1 MTPRCCVRS
10 MSSQPPSSDPRL
22 TVALGEPLGAHQL
35 EERLDEALDPVLSS
49 RRTAQPLAER
59 LAPLERAL
67 QDFTLHWVGVIA
79 RTSSEMAYQFAAL
92 APDALRKFDLA
103 TAEAWIIHAMDIFDR
118 EGLYR
123 GSSVLKDLDAFIAA
137 SRDRTR
143 AVTFEDACNVLG
155 WFVCGL
161 SGRTLKLEAG
171 NEAYTDTETL
181 YLPACSTEYASREQ
195 NFVVYKALATHLW
208 AQTRYGTFN
217 VDPAAQ
223 LASYSDPG
231 RALAL
236 YHYLETARIDAI
248 IARELPG
255 LAREIAALG
264 SVAVAPAACRRVLDP
279 DATAA
284 DSLALVAVLYDSF
297 TLPRVSYMGVMHPER
312 VQAARAARIVREKLE
327 LRSELAKI
335 LAEKSAAEPTQSA
348 VEPSF
353 AVYPGDPADAGGDLA
368 LSLDGEPVA
377 LPAHVKDLLQ
387 SIAQDL
393 GEIPDDY
400 LVPADDGAYRDS
412 RTPENKAADVW
423 QGTYHEEGAV
433 LYPEWDYRRRHYRK
447 YWCVL
452 RELDVH
458 PGNPDFIAATLAR
471 YAPQV
476 TRLRHTFELLRGEDK
491 LLKKQQ
497 HGDDIDLD
505 AVISAYADM
514 RSGMELPQRLLVR
527 RHKAERNIAV
537 MFMVDMS
544 GSTKGWINDAERAAL
559 VMLCEALEVLGDRYA
574 IYGFSGITRK
584 RCEIYRIKRFDER
597 YDDLVRGRIAGILP
611 QDYTR
616 MGVAIRHLTALLN
629 AVDARTKLLITL
641 SDGKPDDYSDNYRGN
656 YGIEDTR
663 QALVEA
669 HRSGIHPFCITID
682 REARD
687 YLPRMYG
694 AVNYT
699 VIDDVARLPLKVAD
713 IYRRLTT

>member
-1 MTPRCCVRS
+1 
-10 MSSQPPSSDPRL
+10 MSLQPPSSDPRL
-22 TVALGEPLGAHQL
+22 TIALSEPLGAHQL

-49 RRTAQPLAER
+49 RRTAQPLALR
-59 LAPLERAL
+59 LAPLERQL

-79 RTSSEMAYQFAAL
+79 RTSSELAYQFAAL
-92 APDALRKFDLA
+92 VPDALRKFDLA
-103 TAEAWIIHAMDIFDR
+103 TAEAWIIHAMDTFDR

-123 GSSVLKDLDAFIAA
+123 GSSELKNLDAFIAT
-137 SRDRTR
+137 SRSRTR
-143 AVTFEDACNVLG
+143 TVAFEDACNVLG
-155 WFVCGL
+155 WFICGL
-161 SGRTLKLEAG
+161 SGRPLKLEPDTEG
-171 NEAYTDTETL
+171 YTDTETIH
-181 YLPACSTEYASREQ
+181 LPARITEYALREQ
-195 NFVVYKALATHLW
+195 NFLVYKAMATHLW

-217 VDPAAQ
+217 VDPAAR
-223 LASYSDPG
+223 LASYSDPR

-236 YHYLETARIDAI
+236 YQYLETARIDAI

-264 SVAVAPAACRRVLDP
+264 NAASPPQACRRVLDRN
-279 DATAA
+279 ATAA
-284 DSLALVAVLYDSF
+284 DSLALVGTLYDNF
-297 TLPRVSYMGVMHPER
+297 TPPCLSYMGAMHPDL
-312 VQAARAARIVREKLE
+312 VQAVRAARIAREKQD
-327 LRSELAKI
+327 LRSELARI
-335 LAEKSAAEPTQSA
+335 LAEKPSAGQTQSGA
-348 VEPSF
+348 GQRFDVDRS
-353 AVYPGDPADAGGDLA
+353 DSADISANLR
-368 LSLDGEPVA
+368 LRLDGEPVE
-377 LPAHVKDLLQ
+377 PPEHVNDLLQ

-393 GEIPDDY
+393 GEIPDEY
-400 LVPADDGAYRDS
+400 LVPAGDGVYRV
-412 RTPENKAADVW
+412 RKAPENKAADVW
-423 QGTYHEEGAV
+423 QGTYHEQGAV
-433 LYPEWDYRRRHYRK
+433 LYDEWDHRRRHYRK
-447 YWCVL
+447 HWCVL

-458 PGNPDFIAATLAR
+458 PGNPDFIDTTLAQ

-476 TRLRHTFELLRGEDK
+476 KRLRRTFELLRDEDK
-491 LLKKQQ
+491 LLKQQ
-497 HGDDIDLD
+497 QNGDDIDLD
-505 AVISAYADM
+505 AVIASYADM
-514 RSGMELPQRLLVR
+514 RSGMELPERLLVR

-544 GSTKGWINDAERAAL
+544 GSTKGWVNDAERAAL

-574 IYGFSGITRK
+574 VYGFSGITRK

-597 YDDLVRGRIAGILP
+597 YDDSVRRRIAGILP

-616 MGVAIRHLTALLN
+616 MGVAIRHLTVLLN
-629 AVDARTKLLITL
+629 AIDARTKLLITL
-641 SDGKPDDYSDNYRGN
+641 ADGKPDDYSDNYRGE

-663 QALVEA
+663 QALIEA

>member
-1 MTPRCCVRS
+1 
-10 MSSQPPSSDPRL
+10 MSLQPPSSDPRL
-22 TVALGEPLGAHQL
+22 TIALSEPLGTREL
-35 EERLDEALDPVLSS
+35 EERLDEALDAVLSS
-49 RRTAQPLAER
+49 RRTAHPLALG
-59 LAPLERAL
+59 LAPLERER

-92 APDALRKFDLA
+92 APDALRSFDPA
-103 TAEAWIIHAMDIFDR
+103 TAEAWIIHAMDTFDR

-123 GSSVLKDLDAFIAA
+123 GSSELKNLDAFIAA
-137 SRDRTR
+137 SRSRSR
-143 AVTFEDACNVLG
+143 AVAFEDACNVLG
-155 WFVCGL
+155 LFICGL
-161 SGRTLKLEAG
+161 AGRRLKLESG
-171 NEAYTDTETL
+171 NEAYTDTEVIH
-181 YLPACSTEYASREQ
+181 LPAWSTEYASRKQ
-195 NFVVYKALATHLW
+195 NFVVYKAMATHLW

-223 LASYSDPG
+223 LASYPDPG

-255 LAREIAALG
+255 LAREIATLG
-264 SVAVAPAACRRVLDP
+264 SAAPLPQSCERVLDRN
-279 DATAA
+279 AA
-284 DSLALVAVLYDSF
+284 STDSLALVGVLYDDF
-297 TLPRVSYMGVMHPER
+297 TPPRLSYMGTMHPEQ
-312 VQAARAARIVREKLE
+312 VQAVRAARIAREKLE
-327 LRSELAKI
+327 LQSELAKI
-335 LAEKSAAEPTQSA
+335 LAEKPPAGEAQSAAGQR
-348 VEPSF
+348 F
-353 AVYPGDPADAGGDLA
+353 AVDRSDPADAGGNFD

-377 LPAHVKDLLQ
+377 LPANVNDLLQ

-393 GEIPDDY
+393 GSIPDDY
-400 LVPADDGAYRDS
+400 LVPAGDGSYRDS
-412 RTPENKAADVW
+412 KSPQNKAADVW

-447 YWCVL
+447 QWCVL

-458 PGNPDFIAATLAR
+458 PANPDFIAATLAR

-476 TRLRHTFELLRGEDK
+476 TQLRRTFELLRGEDK

-505 AVISAYADM
+505 AVISGYADM

-559 VMLCEALEVLGDRYA
+559 VLLCEALEVLGDRYA

-597 YDDLVRGRIAGILP
+597 YDDNVRSRIAGILP

-641 SDGKPDDYSDNYRGN
+641 SDGKPDDYSDNYRGE

-663 QALVEA
+663 QALIEA

-687 YLPRMYG
+687 YLPHMYG

>member
-1 MTPRCCVRS
+1 
-10 MSSQPPSSDPRL
+10 MSLQPPFSDPRL
-22 TVALGEPLGAHQL
+22 TIALSEPLSTHQL
-35 EERLDEALDPVLSS
+35 EERLDEALDAVLSS
-49 RRTAQPLAER
+49 RRTAQPLALR
-59 LAPLERAL
+59 LVSLEREL

-92 APDALRKFDLA
+92 APDALHRFDLA
-103 TAEAWIIHAMDIFDR
+103 TAEAWIINAMDTFDR

-123 GSSVLKDLDAFIAA
+123 GSSELKNLDAFIAA
-137 SRDRTR
+137 SRSRTR
-143 AVTFEDACNVLG
+143 AVAFEDACNVLG
-155 WFVCGL
+155 WFICGL

-171 NEAYTDTETL
+171 NEAYTDTETIH
-181 YLPACSTEYASREQ
+181 LPACSTEYASREQ
-195 NFVVYKALATHLW
+195 NFSVYKALATHLW

-223 LASYSDPG
+223 LASYPDPG

-248 IARELPG
+248 IVRELPG

-264 SVAVAPAACRRVLDP
+264 DAAPPPQACRRVLDL

-284 DSLALVAVLYDSF
+284 DSLALVAVLYDNF
-297 TLPRVSYMGVMHPER
+297 TLPRLSYMGAIHPER
-312 VQAARAARIVREKLE
+312 VQAVRAARIAREKLE
-327 LRSELAKI
+327 LQSELAGM
-335 LAEKSAAEPTQSA
+335 LAEKSAAGQAQSA
-348 VEPSF
+348 AGRRF
-353 AVYPGDPADAGGDLA
+353 AVDRSDPADAGGNLG

-377 LPAHVKDLLQ
+377 LTEHGNDLLQ

-400 LVPADDGAYRDS
+400 LVPAGDGAYRDS
-412 RTPENKAADVW
+412 TTPGHKAADVW
-423 QGTYHEEGAV
+423 QGTYHEVGAV

-447 YWCVL
+447 HWCVL

-458 PGNPDFIAATLAR
+458 PGDPDFIAVTLAR

-476 TRLRHTFELLRGEDK
+476 TRLRRTFELLRGEDK

-514 RSGMELPQRLLVR
+514 RSGMELPRRLLVR

-559 VMLCEALEVLGDRYA
+559 VMLCEALEALGDRYA

-597 YDDLVRGRIAGILP
+597 YDDSVRGRIAGILP

-641 SDGKPDDYSDNYRGN
+641 SDGKPDDYSDNYRGE

-663 QALVEA
+663 QALIEA

-699 VIDDVARLPLKVAD
+699 MIDDVARLPLKVAD

>member
-1 MTPRCCVRS
+1 
-10 MSSQPPSSDPRL
+10 MSLQPPFSDPRL
-22 TVALGEPLGAHQL
+22 GIALSEPLGTHQL
-35 EERLDEALDPVLSS
+35 EEQLDEALDPVLSS
-49 RRTAQPLAER
+49 RRTAQPLALR
-59 LAPLERAL
+59 LAPLEREL
-67 QDFTLHWVGVIA
+67 QNFTLHWVGVIA

-92 APDALRKFDLA
+92 APDALRKLDLA
-103 TAEAWIIHAMDIFDR
+103 TAEAWIIHAMDTFDR

-123 GSSVLKDLDAFIAA
+123 GSSELKNLDAFIVA
-137 SRDRTR
+137 SRSRAR
-143 AVTFEDACNVLG
+143 AVAFEDASNVLG
-155 WFVCGL
+155 LFICGL
-161 SGRTLKLEAG
+161 AGRRLKFEAG
-171 NEAYTDTETL
+171 TEAYTDTETIH
-181 YLPACSTEYASREQ
+181 LPACSAEYASREQ
-195 NFVVYKALATHLW
+195 NFILYKAMATHLW

-223 LASYSDPG
+223 LASYPDPG

-255 LAREIAALG
+255 LAREIAALDN
-264 SVAVAPAACRRVLDP
+264 AALPPQACRRVFDRG
-279 DATAA
+279 ATAA
-284 DSLALVAVLYDSF
+284 DSLALVAVLYDNF
-297 TLPRVSYMGVMHPER
+297 ALPRLSYMGAMHLER
-312 VQAARAARIVREKLE
+312 VAAVRAARIAREKLE
-327 LRSELAKI
+327 LQTELAKM
-335 LAEKSAAEPTQSA
+335 LAEKPAAGQTQPPAGQRFAVNRSDSAEP
-348 VEPSF
+348 
-353 AVYPGDPADAGGDLA
+353 GGDLG

-377 LPAHVKDLLQ
+377 LPGNVNDLLQ

-393 GEIPDDY
+393 GEIPDGY
-400 LVPADDGAYRDS
+400 LVPAGDGAYRDS
-412 RTPENKAADVW
+412 KTPENEAAGTW

-433 LYPEWDYRRRHYRK
+433 LYHEWDYKRRHYRK
-447 YWCVL
+447 HWCVL
-452 RELDVH
+452 RERDAH
-458 PGNPDFIAATLAR
+458 PGDPNFINAALAKH
-471 YAPQV
+471 APQV
-476 TRLRHTFELLRGEDK
+476 TRLRRTFELLRGEDK
-491 LLKKQQ
+491 RLKKQQ

-505 AVISAYADM
+505 AVISAYADL
-514 RSGMELPQRLLVR
+514 RSGMELPEQLLVK
-527 RHKAERNIAV
+527 RHKVERDIAV

-597 YDDLVRGRIAGILP
+597 YDDSVHRRIAGILP

-641 SDGKPDDYSDNYRGN
+641 SDGKPDDYSDNYRGE

-663 QALVEA
+663 QALIEA
-669 HRSGIHPFCITID
+669 HRGGIHPFCITID

-687 YLPRMYG
+687 YLPHMYG

-699 VIDDVARLPLKVAD
+699 VIDDVAKLPIKVAD

>member
-1 MTPRCCVRS
+1 M
-10 MSSQPPSSDPRL
+10 QPPSSDPRL
-22 TVALGEPLGAHQL
+22 TIALSEPLSTHQL
-35 EERLDEALDPVLSS
+35 EERLDEALDAVLSS
-49 RRTAQPLAER
+49 RRTAHPLALG
-59 LAPLERAL
+59 LAPLEREW

-92 APDALRKFDLA
+92 SPDALRSFDFA
-103 TAEAWIIHAMDIFDR
+103 TAEAWIIHAMDTFDR

-123 GSSVLKDLDAFIAA
+123 GSSELKGLGAYIAK
-137 SRDRTR
+137 SRSRTR
-143 AVTFEDACNVLG
+143 AVAFEDACNVLG
-155 WFVCGL
+155 LFICGL
-161 SGRTLKLEAG
+161 AGRRLKLESG
-171 NEAYTDTETL
+171 TEAYTDTEMIH
-181 YLPACSTEYASREQ
+181 LPAWSTEYASREQ
-195 NFVVYKALATHLW
+195 NFIVYKAMATHLW

-223 LASYSDPG
+223 LASYPDPG

-248 IARELPG
+248 LARELPG

-264 SVAVAPAACRRVLDP
+264 TAAPPPQSCRRVLDC

-284 DSLALVAVLYDSF
+284 DSLALVSVLYDNF
-297 TLPRVSYMGVMHPER
+297 TLPHLSYMGTMHPER
-312 VQAARAARIVREKLE
+312 VQAVRAARIAREKLE
-327 LRSELAKI
+327 LQSELARI
-335 LAEKSAAEPTQSA
+335 LAEKPTAGEAQSTA
-348 VEPSF
+348 GQRFTVDPS
-353 AVYPGDPADAGGDLA
+353 DPAHSRGNFD

-377 LPAHVKDLLQ
+377 LAAHVNDLLQ

-393 GEIPDDY
+393 GRIPDDY
-400 LVPADDGAYRDS
+400 LVPAGDGSYRDS
-412 RTPENKAADVW
+412 KTPQNKAADVW

-447 YWCVL
+447 QWCVL

-458 PGNPDFIAATLAR
+458 PANPDFIVATLAR

-476 TRLRHTFELLRGEDK
+476 TRLRRTFELLRGEDK

-505 AVISAYADM
+505 AVISGYADM
-514 RSGMELPQRLLVR
+514 RSGMELPQRLLVK
-527 RHKAERNIAV
+527 RHKAGRNIAV

-559 VMLCEALEVLGDRYA
+559 VLLCEALEVLGDRYA

-597 YDDLVRGRIAGILP
+597 YDDNVRSRIAGILP

-641 SDGKPDDYSDNYRGN
+641 SDGKPDDYSDNYRGE

-663 QALVEA
+663 QALIEA

-687 YLPRMYG
+687 YLPHMYG

>member
-1 MTPRCCVRS
+1 
-10 MSSQPPSSDPRL
+10 MSLQPPSSDPRL
-22 TVALGEPLGAHQL
+22 TLALSEPLGAHQL

-49 RRTAQPLAER
+49 RRTAQPLALR
-59 LAPLERAL
+59 LAPLEREL

-92 APDALRKFDLA
+92 APDVLRRFDLA
-103 TAEAWIIHAMDIFDR
+103 TAEAWIIHAMDTFDR

-123 GSSVLKDLDAFIAA
+123 GSSELKNLDAFIAA
-137 SRDRTR
+137 SRGRTR
-143 AVTFEDACNVLG
+143 AVAFEDACNVLG

-161 SGRTLKLEAG
+161 AGRRLKLEPG
-171 NEAYTDTETL
+171 NEAYTDTETIH
-181 YLPACSTEYASREQ
+181 LPACSAEYASREQ
-195 NFVVYKALATHLW
+195 NFIVYKAMATHLW

-217 VDPAAQ
+217 ADPAAQ
-223 LASYSDPG
+223 LASYPDPG
-231 RALAL
+231 QALAL

-248 IARELPG
+248 ITRELPG

-264 SVAVAPAACRRVLDP
+264 NAAPPPQACRRVLDL

-284 DSLALVAVLYDSF
+284 DSLALVAVLYDNF
-297 TLPRVSYMGVMHPER
+297 TVPRLSYMGAMHLER
-312 VQAARAARIVREKLE
+312 VQAVRAARIAREKLE
-327 LRSELAKI
+327 LQSELAKI
-335 LAEKSAAEPTQSA
+335 LAEQSAAGQMQSA
-348 VEPSF
+348 AGQRF
-353 AVYPGDPADAGGDLA
+353 AVNRSDPADAGGDPGLR
-368 LSLDGEPVA
+368 LDGEPIT
-377 LPAHVKDLLQ
+377 LPEHVNDLLQ

-400 LVPADDGAYRDS
+400 LVPAGDGAYRDS
-412 RTPENKAADVW
+412 KTPENKAADVW

-433 LYPEWDYRRRHYRK
+433 LYHEWDYKRRHYRK
-447 YWCVL
+447 HWCVL

-458 PGNPDFIAATLAR
+458 PGNPDFIDATLAK

-476 TRLRHTFELLRGEDK
+476 TQLRRTFELLRGEDK
-491 LLKKQQ
+491 LFKKQAN
-497 HGDDIDLD
+497 GDDIDFD

-514 RSGMELPQRLLVR
+514 RSGMELSERLLVK
-527 RHKAERNIAV
+527 RHKAERDIAV

-544 GSTKGWINDAERAAL
+544 GSTKGWINEAERAAL

-597 YDDLVRGRIAGILP
+597 YDDSVRRRIAGILP

-616 MGVAIRHLTALLN
+616 MGVAIRHLTALLD

-641 SDGKPDDYSDNYRGN
+641 SDGKPDDYSDNYRGE

-663 QALVEA
+663 QALIEA

-687 YLPRMYG
+687 YLPHLYG

-699 VIDDVARLPLKVAD
+699 VIDNVAKLPLKVAD

>member
-1 MTPRCCVRS
+1 
-10 MSSQPPSSDPRL
+10 MSLQPPSSDPRL
-22 TVALGEPLGAHQL
+22 TIALSEPLGTREL
-35 EERLDEALDPVLSS
+35 EERLDEALDAVLSS
-49 RRTAQPLAER
+49 RRTAHPLALG
-59 LAPLERAL
+59 LAPLERER

-92 APDALRKFDLA
+92 APDALRSFDPA
-103 TAEAWIIHAMDIFDR
+103 TAEAWIIHAMDTFDR

-123 GSSVLKDLDAFIAA
+123 GSSELKNLDAFIAA
-137 SRDRTR
+137 SRSRSR
-143 AVTFEDACNVLG
+143 AVAFEDACNVLG
-155 WFVCGL
+155 LFICGL
-161 SGRTLKLEAG
+161 AGRRLKLESG
-171 NEAYTDTETL
+171 NEAYTDTEVIH
-181 YLPACSTEYASREQ
+181 LPAWSTEYASRKQ
-195 NFVVYKALATHLW
+195 NFVVYKAMATHLW

-223 LASYSDPG
+223 LASYPDPG

-255 LAREIAALG
+255 LAREIATLG
-264 SVAVAPAACRRVLDP
+264 SAAPLPQSCERVLDRN
-279 DATAA
+279 AA
-284 DSLALVAVLYDSF
+284 STDSLALVGVLYDDF
-297 TLPRVSYMGVMHPER
+297 TPPRLSYMGTMHPEQ
-312 VQAARAARIVREKLE
+312 VQAVRAARIAREKLE
-327 LRSELAKI
+327 LQSELAKI
-335 LAEKSAAEPTQSA
+335 LAEKPPAGEAQSAAGRR
-348 VEPSF
+348 F
-353 AVYPGDPADAGGDLA
+353 AVDRSDPADAGGNFD

-377 LPAHVKDLLQ
+377 LPANVNDLLQ

-393 GEIPDDY
+393 GSIPDDY
-400 LVPADDGAYRDS
+400 LVPAGDGSYRDS
-412 RTPENKAADVW
+412 KSPQNKAADVW

-447 YWCVL
+447 QWCVL

-458 PGNPDFIAATLAR
+458 PANPDFIAATLAR

-476 TRLRHTFELLRGEDK
+476 TQLRRTFELLRGEDK

-505 AVISAYADM
+505 AVISGYADM

-559 VMLCEALEVLGDRYA
+559 VLLCEALEVLGDRYA

-597 YDDLVRGRIAGILP
+597 YDDNVRSRIAGILP

-641 SDGKPDDYSDNYRGN
+641 SDGKPDDYSDNYRGE

-663 QALVEA
+663 QALIEA

-687 YLPRMYG
+687 YLPHMYG

>member
-1 MTPRCCVRS
+1 
-10 MSSQPPSSDPRL
+10 MSLQPPSSDPRL
-22 TVALGEPLGAHQL
+22 TIALSEPLGTREL
-35 EERLDEALDPVLSS
+35 EERLDEALDAVLSS
-49 RRTAQPLAER
+49 RRTAHPLALG
-59 LAPLERAL
+59 LAPLERER

-92 APDALRKFDLA
+92 APDALRSFDPA
-103 TAEAWIIHAMDIFDR
+103 TAEAWIIHAMDTFDR

-123 GSSVLKDLDAFIAA
+123 GSSELKNLDAFIAA
-137 SRDRTR
+137 SRSRSR
-143 AVTFEDACNVLG
+143 AVAFEDACNVLG
-155 WFVCGL
+155 LFICGL
-161 SGRTLKLEAG
+161 AGRRLKLESG
-171 NEAYTDTETL
+171 HEAYTDTEVIH
-181 YLPACSTEYASREQ
+181 LPAWSTEYASRKQ
-195 NFVVYKALATHLW
+195 NFVVYKAMATHLW

-223 LASYSDPG
+223 LASYPDPG

-255 LAREIAALG
+255 LAREIATLG
-264 SVAVAPAACRRVLDP
+264 SAAPLPQSCERVLDRN
-279 DATAA
+279 AA
-284 DSLALVAVLYDSF
+284 STDSLALVGVLYDDF
-297 TLPRVSYMGVMHPER
+297 TPPRLSYMGTMHPEQ
-312 VQAARAARIVREKLE
+312 VQAVRAARIAREKLE
-327 LRSELAKI
+327 LQSELAKI
-335 LAEKSAAEPTQSA
+335 LTEKPPAGEAQSAAGQR
-348 VEPSF
+348 F
-353 AVYPGDPADAGGDLA
+353 AVDRSDPADAGGNFD

-377 LPAHVKDLLQ
+377 LPANVNDLLQ

-393 GEIPDDY
+393 GSIPDDY
-400 LVPADDGAYRDS
+400 LVPAGDGSYRDS
-412 RTPENKAADVW
+412 KSPQNKAADVW

-447 YWCVL
+447 QWCVL

-458 PGNPDFIAATLAR
+458 PANPDFIAATLAR

-476 TRLRHTFELLRGEDK
+476 TQLRRTFELLRGEDK

-505 AVISAYADM
+505 AVISGYADM
-514 RSGMELPQRLLVR
+514 RSGIELPQRLLVR

-584 RCEIYRIKRFDER
+584 RCEIYRIKCFDER
-597 YDDLVRGRIAGILP
+597 YDDSVRRRIAGILP

-616 MGVAIRHLTALLN
+616 MGVAIRHLTALLD

-641 SDGKPDDYSDNYRGN
+641 SDGKPDDYSDNYRGE

-663 QALVEA
+663 QALIEA

-687 YLPRMYG
+687 YLPHMYG